1 MRASAPRV
9 FFCAGILLRS
19 SLRVSSSGGVRPIM
33 SNRAIVALKVLVHI
47 ACLVPLAVLG
57 FELWSN
63 TLGPDPTATIAQG
76 TGFAALRILV
86 ISLAITPV
94 RRLSAKLAWM
104 IRFRRML
111 GLYAFFY
118 VCLHLLVY
126 LKLFADFNW
135 ATIVDDLTK
144 RRYIIVGFSA
154 WLLLLPLALTS
165 TKWAIRRLG
174 KRWQRL
180 HRLVYLAAI
189 GGIIHYWWIV
199 KTGVLSPLKI
209 TVALALL
216 LAARPVWTLVDAGRK
231 QARARQ
237 SRVNA

>member
-1 MRASAPRV
+1 
-9 FFCAGILLRS
+9 
-19 SLRVSSSGGVRPIM
+19 M
-33 SNRAIVALKVLVHI
+33 SNRAIVALKVPVHI
-47 ACLVPLAVLG
+47 ACLVPLAILG
-57 FELWSN
+57 FDVWRS
-63 TLGPDPTATIAQG
+63 TLGPDPTATIAHG

-94 RRLSAKLAWM
+94 RRLSVKLAWM

-126 LKLFADFNW
+126 LKLYANFDW

-144 RRYIIVGFSA
+144 RRYIIVGFTA

-165 TKWAIRRLG
+165 TKWSIRKLG

-180 HRLVYLAAI
+180 HRLAYLAAI
-189 GGIIHYWWIV
+189 AGVIHYWWIV
-199 KTGVLSPLKI
+199 KTGVLSPVKI
-209 TVALALL
+209 TIVLTLL
-216 LAARPVWTLVDAGRK
+216 LAARPVWMLVDARRR
-231 QARARQ
+231 QARSRPA
-237 SRVNA
+237 RVNA